1 MKTIVAP
8 GCPLVQS
15 RRAPTGRPKNNE
27 TGNESMRTA
36 RSSPNEQDSALQE
49 MGRGP
54 SAPSA
59 CLRPPGAQ
67 FAIFECAGYSYISR
81 SRSRLTATASCRTS
95 VIWMLSVSIAH
106 YTPRDATLAVA
117 TLSLHQ
123 PQGEKQARYNDKTKT
138 ENEPTCVRNR
148 PRKAPIFP
156 LGGGAVPGPRWC
168 VVGAWSCVENLQWSV
183 VRRSFPLS
191 ASVCEYS
198 SIYFER
204 RDREVSSH
212 LGA

>member
-1 MKTIVAP
+1 
-8 GCPLVQS
+8 
-15 RRAPTGRPKNNE
+15 
-27 TGNESMRTA
+27 MRTA

-148 PRKAPIFP
+148 PRKADISPWW
-156 LGGGAVPGPRWC
+156 WC
-168 VVGAWSCVENLQWSV
+168 GAWPPVVRGRCVELCGESPV
-183 VRRSFPLS
+183 ECGATIFSPFVRL
-191 ASVCEYS
+191 CEYTSNAGIARSPRTSVRS
-198 SIYFER
+198 SGA
-204 RDREVSSH
+204 EVACKTNGTKRASGSRPVRLAGRFH
-212 LGA
+212 SVSA